1 MRGVWL
7 ITWRKGGGLARPFRN
22 EVTFVSDR
30 AARVAGRVALV
41 TGAAR
46 GQERAESILL
56 AREGAD
62 IIGLDIC
69 GPIPTV
75 AYPSSTPADLAAT
88 GGLVE
93 SVGRFEPM
101 SIDCD
106 G

>member
-1 MRGVWL
+1 
-7 ITWRKGGGLARPFRN
+7 
-22 EVTFVSDR
+22 
-30 AARVAGRVALV
+30 
-41 TGAAR
+41 
-46 GQERAESILL
+46 
-56 AREGAD
+56 
-62 IIGLDIC
+62 
-69 GPIPTV
+69 V